1 MPAPH
6 HRLKIVSVAVAAA
19 VVLALAGAGSA
30 MAATVSVSP
39 GQFLSLTDTNS
50 GSNNSANAASGNVSM
65 LREAGAYDY
74 GNGFTSAQT
83 ANFGNT
89 TYGFYDDYIITI
101 GAGQVDS
108 ITSSINLGT
117 SSGISGLSIRLY
129 DYVANG
135 SAAPLLFTPKIGTAF
150 DASNT
155 TIPVAPGT
163 TATYS
168 VLSPTT
174 LDAGTYV
181 VEVRG
186 TATGTAGGAYSGTLN
201 LAPVPLPAALPL
213 LLSGCALFGTLR
225 RRKAA

>member
-1 MPAPH
+1 MLVSE
-6 HRLKIVSVAVAAA
+6 HRSKTVSIAAA
-19 VVLALAGAGSA
+19 VVLVLAGAASA
-30 MAATVSVSP
+30 IAATVSVNP

-50 GSNNSANAASGNVSM
+50 GSNNSASAASGNVSM
-65 LREAGAYDY
+65 LSAAGAYDY

-83 ANFGNT
+83 TNFGNT
-89 TYGFYDDYIITI
+89 AYGFYDDYIITI

-108 ITSSINLGT
+108 ITSSITLGS
-117 SSGISGLSIRLY
+117 SSGISGLSMRLY

-135 SAAPLLFTPKIGTAF
+135 SAAPLLSAPITGTAF

-186 TATGTAGGAYSGTLN
+186 TATGTNGGAYSGTLN

-213 LLSGCALFGTLR
+213 LLSGCALFGAMR
-225 RRKAA
+225 QRKAV

>member
-1 MPAPH
+1 VPASH
-6 HRLKIVSVAVAAA
+6 HRLKIVSVSVAAA
-19 VVLALAGAGSA
+19 VALALADAGSA
-30 MAATVSVSP
+30 MATTVSVSP

-50 GSNNSANAASGNVSM
+50 GSNNSAASGNVSM
-65 LREAGAYDY
+65 LSEAGAYDY

-83 ANFGNT
+83 SNFGNT
-89 TYGFYDDYIITI
+89 AYGFYDDYIITI
-101 GAGQVDS
+101 GSGQVDS
-108 ITSSINLGT
+108 ITSSITLGT
-117 SSGISGLSIRLY
+117 SSGISGLSMRLY

-135 SAAPLLFTPKIGTAF
+135 SAAPLLSTPNIGTAF

-155 TIPVAPGT
+155 TIPVSPGS

-186 TATGTAGGAYSGTLN
+186 TTTGANGGAYSGTLN

-213 LLSGCALFGTLR
+213 LLSGCALFGSMR
-225 RRKAA
+225 RRKAG